1 MKVLVVEDDASMRR
15 AIRRLVT
22 AARHDCIAFGTAE
35 AMLQSGE
42 ATSADCIVSDVH
54 LPAMS
59 GLELIEAMQQ
69 AHCEVPIILITAF
82 DMPGLRLEAQR
93 RGVAAYLVK
102 PFGGPE
108 LLEAIGQARSRPC
121 HNP

>member
-15 AIRRLVT
+15 AIRRLIV

-42 ATSADCIVSDVH
+42 AMSADCIVSDVH
-54 LPAMS
+54 LPSMS
-59 GLELIEAMQQ
+59 GLELVAAMRRT
-69 AHCEVPIILITAF
+69 HCQVPIILITAF
-82 DMPGLRLEAQR
+82 DNPGLRLEARQR
-93 RGVAAYLVK
+93 GAVAYLVK

-108 LLEAIGQARSRPC
+108 LLEAIGQVTAKSCRGP
-121 HNP
+121 

>member
-15 AIRRLVT
+15 AIRRLLT

-42 ATSADCIVSDVH
+42 AASADCVVSDVH

-59 GLELIEAMQQ
+59 GLELVEAMRLT
-69 AHCEVPIILITAF
+69 HCQVPVILITAF
-82 DMPGLRLEAQR
+82 DTPGGRQEAKR

-108 LLEAIGQARSRPC
+108 LLEAIGQVRPKAWRSP
-121 HNP
+121 

>member
-15 AIRRLVT
+15 AIRRLMI
-22 AARHDCIAFGTAE
+22 AARHDCMAFGTAE

-42 ATSADCIVSDVH
+42 AASADCIVSDVH

-59 GLELIEAMQQ
+59 GLELVEAVQRLNFQ
-69 AHCEVPIILITAF
+69 VPVILITAF
-82 DMPGLRLEAQR
+82 DGPGLRLEARR
-93 RGVAAYLVK
+93 RGAEAYLVK

-108 LLEAIGQARSRPC
+108 LLEAIGQVRPKARHSP
-121 HNP
+121 

>member
-42 ATSADCIVSDVH
+42 AGSADCIVSDVH

-59 GLELIEAMQQ
+59 GLEMVEAMQRV
-69 AHCEVPIILITAF
+69 HCQVPIILSTAF
-82 DMPGLRLEAQR
+82 DTPGLRLETKR
-93 RGVAAYLVK
+93 LGVAAYLVK

-108 LLEAIGQARSRPC
+108 LLEAIGQVRSGPC
-121 HNP
+121 GSP

>member
-15 AIRRLVT
+15 AIRRLMI

-59 GLELIEAMQQ
+59 GLELVEALRRL
-69 AHCEVPIILITAF
+69 HLEVPIILITAF
-82 DMPGLRLEAQR
+82 DSPGLRLEAQR
-93 RGVAAYLVK
+93 RGAQAYLVK

-108 LLEAIGQARSRPC
+108 LLEAIGQVMPEARHSP
-121 HNP
+121 

>member
-22 AARHDCIAFGTAE
+22 AARHDCIAFGTAG

-42 ATSADCIVSDVH
+42 AGSADCIVSDVH

-59 GLELIEAMQQ
+59 GLEMVEAVQRV
-69 AHCEVPIILITAF
+69 HCQVPIILITAF
-82 DMPGLRLEAQR
+82 DRPGLRLETER
-93 RGVAAYLVK
+93 LGVAAYLVK

-108 LLEAIGQARSRPC
+108 LLEAIGRVRSRPC
-121 HNP
+121 GSP